1 MLNFLKRR
9 LKNNK
14 GAMDNILV
22 TLLLVIIGVAAVVG
36 IKSWMDGQVDAVQ
49 TGANTAIT
57 GAMSDANASH

>member
-1 MLNFLKRR
+1 MLEFLKRR

-36 IKSWMDGQVDAVQ
+36 IKSWMDGQVDDVQ
-49 TGANTAIT
+49 TGAESAIT
-57 GAMSDANASH
+57 GAMTDANSSN

>member
-36 IKSWMDGQVDAVQ
+36 IKSWMDGQVDTVQ
-49 TGANTAIT
+49 TGAETAIT
-57 GAMSDANASH
+57 GAMTDANGSN